1 MIDIDYLQRYF
12 EPIVEADKEPFVLVS
27 QTTFKEDGKLQIETN
42 EEVINF
48 KKIDNSITDDIIE
61 NSINLVA
68 KVYSKN
74 FIQKMF
80 LKSQKNLDKVF
91 SEFIEGEFIYTN
103 QQTFDNLTN
112 LSIYILPIID
122 DNLPDNI
129 IIKGNRQRL
138 VYFKS
143 NKVNYN
149 PEAFRVI
156 KLV

>member
-1 MIDIDYLQRYF
+1 MIDLDYLQRYF

-48 KKIDNSITDDIIE
+48 KEIDNSITDDIIE

-68 KVYSKN
+68 KVYPKN

-80 LKSQKNLDKVF
+80 LKSKKNIDKVF

-129 IIKGNRQRL
+129 IIKGNRRRL